1 MQFVKN
7 VWRFRKSLS
16 LIKPNGMFGI
26 MMLLN
31 EHLSHLYTL
40 MDNPEETSK
49 EVKENIKRT
58 VVLLNK
64 FEKGDYLERCGFKYE
79 SVHNS
84 KGQII
89 NMEQNIININALSYS
104 VVLENKEI
112 NELFYRLRYFRDWF
126 VL

>member
-1 MQFVKN
+1 
-7 VWRFRKSLS
+7 
-16 LIKPNGMFGI
+16 
-26 MMLLN
+26 
-31 EHLSHLYTL
+31 